1 MKLGNRNLLMRG
13 PVVLI
18 LTVCAIGWAIYQQA
32 SKLPQQLKAEIRS
45 DYLKSKKDDL
55 KGYIKLAEN
64 AIKHLREPDLEISI
78 EEAKK
83 EAKRILSNLKYSE
96 EDGYFFV
103 YDFNGKNIVHPI
115 KQDWV
120 NQNKWDYK
128 DKEGKYVIRDLITT
142 ARKAARGEGDG
153 FDEYIFHKPSVIDD
167 IGGRSK
173 LAFVIELTDWEWIL
187 GTGIYLEDV
196 DNFLDGTDTEV
207 LNYIHIS
214 MIWIAGIA
222 FIGMMGLSLSQR
234 NIGKTLERLRIGADL
249 HDQVKQDLAYVI
261 RELNNQLQQPG
272 EMMLSNPRGFLEKI
286 RDPAQHALDW
296 IRIIISGKDPN
307 NLALV
312 DGLSEM
318 KKNFEIREQIRMT
331 LSITQEAKVYAKNL
345 SQEKRMAMLKVVNEA
360 LGNIRHAAATRVD
373 LKLKTDDCNIVLT
386 IQDDGIGFDVNH
398 AKSVKTGLGLSSME
412 ARIKRTGGKFSIE
425 SSNRGTTVEVT
436 VPQNHN
442 LWSYLSCLLN
452 YR

>member
-1 MKLGNRNLLMRG
+1 MKSGNRNLLVTG
-13 PVVLI
+13 PAVLV
-18 LTVCAIGWAIYQQA
+18 LTVCAIGWVIYQQA

-45 DYLKSKKDDL
+45 DYLKSKKNDL

-64 AIKHLREPDLEISI
+64 AIKHLREPDLDISI

-103 YDFNGKNIVHPI
+103 YDFYGKNIVHPI
-115 KQDWV
+115 KKDWV

-173 LAFVIELTDWEWIL
+173 LAFVVELTDWEWIL

-196 DNFLDGTDTEV
+196 DNFLDSADTEV

-222 FIGMMGLSLSQR
+222 FIGMMGLSFSQR
-234 NIGKTLERLRIGADL
+234 SIGETLERLRIGADL

-272 EMMLSNPRGFLEKI
+272 EIMLSNPRAFLEKI
-286 RDPAQHALDW
+286 RDPTQHALDW
-296 IRIIISGKDPN
+296 IRIIITGKDPN
-307 NLALV
+307 NLALI
-312 DGLSEM
+312 DGLSEI
-318 KKNFEIREQIRMT
+318 KKIFEIREQIRVT

-345 SQEKRMAMLKVVNEA
+345 SKEKRMAILKVMNEA
-360 LGNIRHAAATRVD
+360 LNNIRHAAATRVNIE
-373 LKLKTDDCNIVLT
+373 LKTEECNIVLT
-386 IQDDGIGFDVNH
+386 IQDDGVGFDVNRV
-398 AKSVKTGLGLSSME
+398 KSVKMGLGLASME
-412 ARIKRTGGKFSIE
+412 ARIRRVGGHFAIE
-425 SSNRGTTVEVT
+425 SSDCGTIVEIT
-436 VPQNHN
+436 VPQNYN

-452 YR
+452 CR

>member
-1 MKLGNRNLLMRG
+1 MKLGNRNLLMTG

-442 LWSYLSCLLN
+442 LWNYLSCLLN